1 MDARGIEK
9 GGATMTYEYKLTD
22 IVGQEITIWLDN
34 YGYFW
39 MKEAMDNDRNIT
51 YIRVEF
57 NDGSSVEQRKREQ

>member
-1 MDARGIEK
+1 
-9 GGATMTYEYKLTD
+9 MTYEYKLTD